1 MFIVGSIARSLDHY
15 VGHLGFSRRYVA
27 PEEAPFF
34 AIVGRDS
41 AQILLK
47 VVGDGIEA
55 LPNHQR
61 HPWAPW
67 DVFIYVADPDTLFT
81 EFVDRRVAFQ
91 RDLGVTDEG
100 LLGFEIA
107 DPDGYVC
114 FFGRPT

>member
-1 MFIVGSIARSLDHY
+1 MFIVGDIQASLDHY
-15 VGHLGFSRRYVA
+15 VGQLGFNCRYAA
-27 PEEAPFF
+27 PGEDPFF

-47 VVGDGIEA
+47 VVNAEIKA
-55 LPNHQR
+55 LPNRER
-61 HPWAPW
+61 HPWAAW
-67 DVFIYVADPDTLFT
+67 DAFLYVADPDSLYA
-81 EFVDRRVAFQ
+81 EFIERQVCMARS
-91 RDLGVTDEG
+91 LGVTDEG